1 MREKHFSLTDSHTRL
16 TKAVYAHGGGVPG
29 MAE

>member
-1 MREKHFSLTDSHTRL
+1 MRETLFSLTDSHTGL

>member
-1 MREKHFSLTDSHTRL
+1 MRKKHFSLTDSHTGL
-16 TKAVYAHGGGVPG
+16 AKTVYAHGGGVPG